1 MPLDIL
7 QRKSRV
13 ERLREIKDKVEEGE
27 SFSAFD
33 LAVEY
38 DISVNVV
45 YRDVKTLRELGA
57 IKDEWQFS
65 RKERG
70 G

>member
-1 MPLDIL
+1 MALDL
-7 QRKSRV
+7 LKRKSRV
-13 ERLREIKDKVEEGE
+13 ERLREIRKKVKKGE
-27 SFSAFD
+27 AFSAFD

-45 YRDVKTLRELGA
+45 YRDIKTLKDGGY
-57 IKDEWQFS
+57 ISDEWVFAK
-65 RKERG
+65 KERG